1 MARRSISNKQ
11 IKEGVFY
18 IMAQLEDGKSMRE
31 IANDP
36 NIPFS
41 LTTFYKYQDK
51 YGKQFKSEPKRSNEA
66 QDLAAALERTTPT
79 KTVTSSLEQENKQL
93 LEEINALN
101 RFIVRKYIGGEVT
114 SENRDSNNS
123 VH

>member
-51 YGKQFKSEPKRSNEA
+51 YGKHFKSEPKRSNEA
-66 QDLAAALERTTPT
+66 QDLATALERTTPT